1 MDCRVFE
8 VLNKFQIGLLRE
20 AQGTQL
26 GNSKV
31 CTADKIRSALAHT
44 RLLSRKIQTS
54 RGRSEVLNLEIKEAL
69 ARVQELRR
77 TSRKIRVETALV
89 KRLPG
94 ENADGKPNEDQ
105 TATLVTDALTV
116 TSVSN
121 VPDSQHEDYE
131 KLKQNTILGVTIK
144 LAELNREREEES
156 QDVVIGAAGRE
167 VAEEF

>member
-1 MDCRVFE
+1 M
-8 VLNKFQIGLLRE
+8 
-20 AQGTQL
+20 
-26 GNSKV
+26 
-31 CTADKIRSALAHT
+31 
-44 RLLSRKIQTS
+44 
-54 RGRSEVLNLEIKEAL
+54 
-69 ARVQELRR
+69 
-77 TSRKIRVETALV
+77 
-89 KRLPG
+89 
-94 ENADGKPNEDQ
+94 
-105 TATLVTDALTV
+105 